1 VTETSQR
8 IVLLGGA
15 GLVGQNLLVLFA
27 ERGYRNVTVIDKHAA
42 NAAIARRLHPWA
54 EVVVA
59 NMAEPGDWE
68 QRVEAADAVVMLQA
82 QIGGEDE
89 AQFMRNNVVSTERAL
104 TACARGRPPYIV
116 HVSSSVV
123 NSVVKDW
130 YTESK
135 RAQEQLVAASGLPH
149 CILRPTLM
157 FGWFD
162 RKHLGWLA
170 RFMRRSPL
178 FPVPGWGRFT
188 RQPLYE
194 RDFCEIVLTCLARR
208 ETGGPYNITGR
219 ERIAYIDL
227 IRAVKEASGARTLI
241 VPIPYAMFWVLLR
254 AYALFD
260 RDPPFTTKQLEALV
274 APDEFELIPWWDLFG
289 VASTPLDAAVAQAF
303 GPGPYRDVVLEF

>member
-1 VTETSQR
+1 MNVSQR
-8 IVLLGGA
+8 ILLLGGA

-59 NMAEPGDWE
+59 DLAEPGEWE
-68 QRVEAADAVVMLQA
+68 QRVEDADAVVMLQA
-82 QIGGEDE
+82 QIGGENE
-89 AQFMRNNVVSTERAL
+89 EQFLRNSVASTQLAL
-104 TACARGRPPYIV
+104 AACSRGRRPYIV

-135 RAQEQLVAASGLPH
+135 RAQEQLVAESGLPH

-162 RKHLGWLA
+162 RKHLGWLV
-170 RFMRRSPL
+170 RFMRRSPV
-178 FPVPGWGRFT
+178 FPIPGNGRFT
-188 RQPLYE
+188 RQPLFE
-194 RDFCEIVLTCLARR
+194 RDFCEIVLSCLVRR

-227 IRAVKEASGARTLI
+227 IRAVKRASGARTLI
-241 VPIPYAMFWVLLR
+241 VRIPYGMFWWLLR

-260 RDPPFTTKQLEALV
+260 GDPPFTTKQLEALV
-274 APDEFELIPWWDLFG
+274 APDDFELIPWWNMFG
-289 VASTPLDAAVAQAF
+289 VTSTPLDAAVTQAF